1 MPMAIETGGLTYW
14 FHESVSCLHDCMAM
28 ILQWRGQEPI
38 AVLGAHWCFFH
49 DPANVSTEEFYY
61 PSRTGDLGRDLA
73 PYHELGARWRLAP
86 DSDALL
92 GDICAS
98 LDDGRP
104 ALLVEDNFFMPNR
117 PAFQDVHAAHLV
129 LVTGYDSVAETL
141 QIMEPTPPLYHGPI
155 SRAQLAQ
162 AVGSDNQARAQ
173 SRDFFFAGSK
183 IAFRWI
189 EVDAFVPVPAMDGD
203 GLRAILERNL
213 DELGATG
220 MSGQLVGIAGLETY
234 LRDLVAGARRSAA
247 VAPSLLGEIYT
258 VGWAHLA
265 QTALHAEFLRQSG
278 VALACPALLE
288 AARRVDSL
296 AGQWTAFRLFGAH
309 GAHGEIPVAA
319 AVAEIDNRIG
329 HFIADHHRA
338 VGAIEQAVAQIGSTG
353 PVPWPAQRGSLR

>member
-1 MPMAIETGGLTYW
+1 MAIETGGLTYW

-129 LVTGYDSVAETL
+129 LVTGYDSAAETL

-183 IAFRWI
+183 IAFI
-189 EVDAFVPVPAMDGD
+189 E
-203 GLRAILERNL
+203 
-213 DELGATG
+213 
-220 MSGQLVGIAGLETY
+220 
-234 LRDLVAGARRSAA
+234 
-247 VAPSLLGEIYT
+247 
-258 VGWAHLA
+258 
-265 QTALHAEFLRQSG
+265 RQSAPG
-278 VALACPALLE
+278 VMGGLMLQAINPKAYAVNTAFFSGFAFMPDSLARQACPASWS
-288 AARRVDSL
+288 A
-296 AGQWTAFRLFGAH
+296 
-309 GAHGEIPVAA
+309 
-319 AVAEIDNRIG
+319 
-329 HFIADHHRA
+329 
-338 VGAIEQAVAQIGSTG
+338 
-353 PVPWPAQRGSLR
+353 